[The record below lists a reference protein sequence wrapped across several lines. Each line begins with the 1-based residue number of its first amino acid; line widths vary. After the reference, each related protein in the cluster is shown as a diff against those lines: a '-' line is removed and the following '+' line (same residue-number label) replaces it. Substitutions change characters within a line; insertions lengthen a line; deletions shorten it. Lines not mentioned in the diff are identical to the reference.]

1 MGGVQVTT
9 QNNTLDL
16 YMGGEAISKDQET
29 ILTDAGR
36 TVPLVFGTIMAKIA
50 ATGKWVPLI
59 NIALTTGAGVARG
72 IFVGA
77 DITAAALVAGDVVDV
92 PIVVGGDALVVD
104 ENLITLEN
112 SLTLATVVETATVS
126 ARTIEDDLISV
137 GIFAGESISITGQQ
151 S

>member
-1 MGGVQVTT
+1 MVQVTT

-16 YMGGEAISKDQET
+16 YMSGMAISKDQET
-29 ILTDAGR
+29 ILQDAGR
-36 TVPLVFGTIMAKIA
+36 TTPLVFGTVMAKIA

-59 NIALTTGAGVARG
+59 NVALTTGAGVARG

-77 DITAAALVAGDVVDV
+77 DITAAALVAGDVIDV
-92 PIVVGGDALVVD
+92 PIVVGGDSLVVD

-112 SLTLATVVETATVS
+112 SLTLATVVETGTVQ
-126 ARTIEDDLISV
+126 ARTIEDDLINV

>member
-1 MGGVQVTT
+1 MSVQVTT

-16 YMGGEAISKDQET
+16 YMSGMAISKDQET
-29 ILTDAGR
+29 LLQDAGR
-36 TVPLVFGTIMAKIA
+36 ATPLVFGTVMAKIA
-50 ATGKWVPLI
+50 ATGKWVPLT
-59 NIALTTGAGVARG
+59 NVALTTGAGVARG

-77 DITAAALVAGDVVDV
+77 DITAAALVAGDVVDQ

-112 SLTLATVVETATVS
+112 SLTLATVVEGTTVQ
-126 ARTIEDDLISV
+126 ARTIEDDLINV

>member
-1 MGGVQVTT
+1 MSVQVTT
-9 QNNTLDL
+9 QNTTEDL
-16 YMGGEAISKDQET
+16 YMSGMAISKDQET
-29 ILTDAGR
+29 LLQDAER
-36 TVPLVFGTIMAKIA
+36 TAPLVFGTIMAKVA
-50 ATGKWVPLI
+50 ASGKWVPLTNVAATNGEAI
-59 NIALTTGAGVARG
+59 ARG

-77 DITAAALVAGDVVDV
+77 DVAAADLVAGDVVDQ

-112 SLTLATVVETATVS
+112 SLTLATVVGATLEQ
-126 ARTIEDDLISV
+126 RTIEDDLISV

>member
-1 MGGVQVTT
+1 MSVQVTT

-16 YMGGEAISKDQET
+16 YMSGMAISKDQET
-29 ILTDAGR
+29 LLQDAGR
-36 TVPLVFGTIMAKIA
+36 ATPLVFGTVMAKIA
-50 ATGKWVPLI
+50 ATGKWVPLT
-59 NIALTTGAGVARG
+59 NVALTTGAGVARG

-77 DITAAALVAGDVVDV
+77 DIAAADLVAGDVVDQ

-112 SLTLATVVETATVS
+112 SLTLATVVEGTTVQ
-126 ARTIEDDLISV
+126 ARTIEDDLINV

>member
-1 MGGVQVTT
+1 MSVQVVT

-16 YMGGEAISKDQET
+16 YMSGMAISKDQE
-29 ILTDAGR
+29 ILLQDAGR
-36 TVPLVFGTIMAKIA
+36 AIPLVFGTIMAKVA
-50 ATGKWVPLI
+50 ATGKWVPYT
-59 NIALTTGAGVARG
+59 NVAAVDGAAVTRG

-77 DITAAALVAGDVVDV
+77 DIPAADLVAGDVVDQ

-112 SLTLATVVETATVS
+112 SLTLATVLDAASIT
-126 ARTIEDDLISV
+126 ARTIEDDLISI